1 MNEEE
6 MINRG
11 TAAVELLNNPTFQSA
26 AKELMDIYF
35 NNIIQTAPIDE
46 KSREAAYYQT
56 RALQDIFAVLNQW
69 VSAKDNIL
77 EARKASEDN
86 SEEE

>member
-1 MNEEE
+1 MNEDL

-11 TAAVELLNNPTFQSA
+11 TAALRLLEDETFQAA
-26 AKELMDIYF
+26 AKELLDIYF
-35 NNIIQTAPIDE
+35 NNFIQTAPIDE
-46 KSREAAYYQT
+46 KAREAAYYQS

-69 VSAKDNIL
+69 VLAKDNII
-77 EARKASEDN
+77 EARKASENN

>member
-1 MNEEE
+1 MNEET

-11 TAAVELLNNPTFQSA
+11 TAAMELMNNQTFQAA

-35 NNIIQTAPIDE
+35 NTYLQTAPIDKE
-46 KSREAAYYQT
+46 AREAAYYQS
-56 RALQDIFAVLNQW
+56 RGLQDIFAVLNQW
-69 VSAKDNIL
+69 IMAKDNIL
-77 EARKASEDN
+77 EARKASENN